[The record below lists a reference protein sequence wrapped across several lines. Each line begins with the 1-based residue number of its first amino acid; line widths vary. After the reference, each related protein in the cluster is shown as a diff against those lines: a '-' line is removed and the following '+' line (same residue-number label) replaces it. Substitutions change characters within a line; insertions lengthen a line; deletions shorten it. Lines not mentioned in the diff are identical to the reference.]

1 MIRHLKFAFAAI
13 LLMAFPIV
21 LAAQSPSVERPT
33 VGEAPIAG
41 GCPSFVADA
50 ANGGGSGSVAPGDA
64 GKQDH
69 GYDLA
74 NLDRSVAPCA
84 DFYKFSSG
92 GWMKD
97 NPIPADRSAWTI
109 FGKLAAAN
117 EDHLHQIL
125 EESAKDK
132 SAAPGSNLQKI
143 GDFYASCMD
152 ETLIE

>member
-21 LAAQSPSVERPT
+21 LAAQSPSSARST

-41 GCPSFVADA
+41 GCSSIVADA

-64 GKQDH
+64 GKQVH

-74 NLDRSVAPCA
+74 NLDRSVAPCD
-84 DFYKFSSG
+84 DFYKFTSG
-92 GWMKD
+92 GWLKN
-97 NPIPADRSAWTI
+97 NPIPADRSAWTV
-109 FGKLAAAN
+109 FSELDAAN

-125 EESAKDK
+125 EESARDK
-132 SAAPGSNLQKI
+132 SAAPGSNR
-143 GDFYASCMD
+143 
-152 ETLIE
+152 